1 MVAGP
6 GNGAGHHDNRVAYPL
21 GGLMTFSSDV
31 ILQALASG
39 ILIGGVFALISIG
52 LTLIWGVMKIIN
64 FAHGEF
70 LMIGLYIAYFLI
82 TGWGWDPYLT
92 ALVTIPGLFLIGA
105 LIFRVTIRPILKDPT
120 MNQIMLTLG
129 VSLMLQSGAQ
139 MLFKADVLSVQTKY
153 KTIIMNLGPV
163 AVSLPEIIA
172 FVGSVATTLILYYYL
187 RTTDMGRSI
196 RASAQNPAAATLMGI
211 DVRTTYLLA
220 FGLGSATLGAAATL
234 LLPFYY
240 TSPTVGMF
248 LGLIAFVVVVL
259 GGMGNFLGAFVGGLI
274 IGLTESLGAALFQ
287 GSLSRVFTFGIFIL
301 FLLFRPEGV
310 LARRRA

>member
-1 MVAGP
+1 
-6 GNGAGHHDNRVAYPL
+6 
-21 GGLMTFSSDV
+21 MTFSSDV

-139 MLFKADVLSVQTKY
+139 MLFKADVLSVQTRY
-153 KTIIMNLGPV
+153 KTIVMNLGPV

-172 FVGSVATTLILYYYL
+172 FVGSIATTLILYYYL

>member
-1 MVAGP
+1 
-6 GNGAGHHDNRVAYPL
+6 
-21 GGLMTFSSDV
+21 MTFSSDV

>member
-1 MVAGP
+1 
-6 GNGAGHHDNRVAYPL
+6 
-21 GGLMTFSSDV
+21 MTFSSDV

-92 ALVTIPGLFLIGA
+92 AFITIPGLFLIGA

-153 KTIIMNLGPV
+153 KTMIMNLGPV
-163 AVSLPEIIA
+163 AISLPEIIA
-172 FVGSVATTLILYYYL
+172 FAGSIATTLVLYYYL

-274 IGLTESLGAALFQ
+274 IGLTESLGAAIFQ